1 MLITGCSGGGKS
13 TLLSELHARGH
24 GVVEEPGRRIVK
36 DQLQTGGRA
45 LPWVNELAFTQLA
58 IATALADRETA
69 KNASGWIFSDR
80 GLIDAGSAL
89 QHLTD
94 QPVLSQL
101 NELHPYHRL
110 VFMAP
115 PWPEI
120 YVTDAERRHGFQAG
134 IEEYERLRRELP
146 TLGYDVVLLPK
157 VTPSARAEFVLNAL
171 ESSDRGA
178 DLRAVDCQSGG
189 ERETPKNLAKS
200 SVETHGGWL

>member
-1 MLITGCSGGGKS
+1 MHERFVLITGCSGGGKS
-13 TLLSELHARGH
+13 TLLSELRARGH
-24 GVVEEPGRRIVK
+24 EVVEEPGRRIVR

-45 LPWVNELAFTQLA
+45 LPWVNALAFTQLA

-69 KNASGWIFSDR
+69 KSASGWVFFDR

-89 QHLTD
+89 QHLTG
-94 QPVLSQL
+94 QPILSQL

-115 PWPEI
+115 PWPEV

-134 IEEYERLRRELP
+134 IEEYERLREELP
-146 TLGYDVVLLPK
+146 TLGYEVVLLPK

-171 ESSDRGA
+171 GVAERGVNF
-178 DLRAVDCQSGG
+178 RAVDCRSDGDG
-189 ERETPKNLAKS
+189 EP
-200 SVETHGGWL
+200 

>member
-1 MLITGCSGGGKS
+1 LHERFVLITGCSGGGKS

-24 GVVEEPGRRIVK
+24 KVVEEPGRQIVK

-45 LPWVNELAFTQLA
+45 LPWVNALAFTQLA
-58 IATALADRETA
+58 ISTALADREMA
-69 KNASGWIFSDR
+69 KSASGWVFFDR

-89 QHLTD
+89 QHLTG
-94 QPVLSQL
+94 QPVLGQL

-110 VFMAP
+110 VFMTP

-120 YVTDAERRHGFQAG
+120 YVTDAERRLGFRAG
-134 IEEYERLRRELP
+134 IEEYERLRQELP
-146 TLGYDVVLLPK
+146 ALGYDVVLLPK

-178 DLRAVDCQSGG
+178 DLRAVDCQSGA
-189 ERETPKNLAKS
+189 ERKTHRTVAKS
-200 SVETHGGWL
+200 TKS